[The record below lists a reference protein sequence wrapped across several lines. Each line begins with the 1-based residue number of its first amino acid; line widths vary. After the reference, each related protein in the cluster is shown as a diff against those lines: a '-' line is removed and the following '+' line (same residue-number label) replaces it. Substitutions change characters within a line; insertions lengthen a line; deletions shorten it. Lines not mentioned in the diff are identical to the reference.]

1 MRDPIDAIEGITN
14 ACLVAPGLVT
24 GGQPEAR
31 HLEALAAAG
40 GGIVLD
46 VRDPMEPRSFDE
58 PAEARRLGLDY
69 VNVPV
74 SPGTLSDETLERIL
88 AVLRGAG
95 GRTVFFH
102 CGSGNRVGG
111 ALIPWLMLDRG
122 LDEEAAV
129 EQAMRIG
136 LRSPEMMQWGMD
148 YARRHPA
155 A

>member
-1 MRDPIDAIEGITN
+1 MPDPIDALEGITN
-14 ACLVAPGLVT
+14 ACLVEPGLVT

-46 VRDPMEPRSFDE
+46 VRDAMEPRSFDE
-58 PAEARRLGLDY
+58 PAQARRLGLDY

-74 SPGTLSDETLERIL
+74 TPGSLSDETLERIPG
-88 AVLRGAG
+88 VLRGAG

-129 EQAMRIG
+129 EQAMRVG

-148 YARRHPA
+148 YARRHTPA
-155 A
+155 